1 MTVNRI
7 PLNRRTL
14 LGTAAAG
21 ALPLVTP
28 LRSPR
33 AQAAT
38 TIRIGVLTDLSS
50 LYTDLSGQGSVLA
63 ARMAVEDFN
72 PGAKGFNVEIVSAD
86 HQNRADVGST
96 TARTWYD
103 RDGVD
108 CIVDV
113 PNSSVVLAVNQ
124 ITRERNKALLVSS
137 GATTDLTGPA
147 CTPNAVHWTYD
158 TFTQAAGTGRAMVAA
173 GGDTW
178 FFITAD
184 YAFGHSL
191 EANTERFVTASGGRI
206 VGKVRT
212 PFPGTTDFSS
222 FLLQAQSSRA
232 KVIGLANAG
241 GDFINC
247 VKQAGEFGITRRGQ
261 KLAGLLV
268 FITDVHGL
276 GLQTAQGLT
285 LTTAFY
291 HDRTEGSRAFT
302 ARFHPRNR
310 GIRPTMAHAGVY
322 AATLHYLKAVEAVG
336 AAAAKADGA
345 ATVAAMKR
353 LPTSDPLFGDGTI
366 RPDGRKI
373 HPMFLYEV
381 KAPNESKGPWDYY
394 KLIREIPPADAFR
407 PLADGNCPL
416 IRT

>member
-1 MTVNRI
+1 MR
-7 PLNRRTL
+7 LNRRTL

-28 LRSPR
+28 LRGPR
-33 AQAAT
+33 AQAAN

-50 LYTDLSGQGSVLA
+50 LYTDLAGQGSVLA

-72 PGAKGFNVEIVSAD
+72 PAAKGFNVEIVSAD

-108 CIVDV
+108 AIVDV
-113 PNSSVVLAVNQ
+113 PNSGVVLAVNQ
-124 ITRERNKALLVSS
+124 ITREKNKVMLVSA

-147 CTPNAVHWTYD
+147 CTPNSVHWTYD
-158 TFTQAAGTGRAMVAA
+158 TFSQAAGTGRAMVAA
-173 GGDTW
+173 GGDSW

-191 EANTERFVTASGGRI
+191 EANTERFVTASGGRV

-291 HDRTEGSRAFT
+291 HDRNDGSRAFSEK
-302 ARFHPRNR
+302 FHPRNR

-322 AATLHYLKAVEAVG
+322 ASTLHYLKAVEAVG

-345 ATVAAMKR
+345 AVVARMKALR
-353 LPTSDPLFGDGTI
+353 TSDPLFGEGEI
-366 RPDGRKI
+366 RQDGRKL

-381 KAPNESKGPWDYY
+381 KAPNESRAPWDYY
-394 KLIREIPPADAFR
+394 KLVREIPIADAWR
-407 PLADGNCPL
+407 PLADGGCPL

>member
-1 MTVNRI
+1 MKSNRLK
-7 PLNRRTL
+7 LNRRTL

-21 ALPLVTP
+21 TLPLVTP

-33 AQAAT
+33 AQAAN

-50 LYTDLSGQGSVLA
+50 LYTDLSGAGSVLA

-72 PGAKGFNVEIVSAD
+72 PASKGFNVEIVSAD

-108 CIVDV
+108 AVVDV
-113 PNSSVVLAVNQ
+113 PNSAVVLAVNQ
-124 ITRERNKALLVSS
+124 ITREKNKVLIVSS
-137 GATTDLTGPA
+137 GATTDLTGPQ
-147 CTPNAVHWTYD
+147 CTPNSVHWTYD
-158 TFTQAAGTGRAMVAA
+158 TFSQPAGTGRAMVAA

-191 EANTERFVTASGGRI
+191 EANTERFVTASGGRVI
-206 VGKVRT
+206 GKVRH
-212 PFPGTTDFSS
+212 PFPGTDFSS

-232 KVIGLANAG
+232 KVIGLCNAG

-261 KLAGLLV
+261 KLAGMLV

-276 GLQTAQGLT
+276 GLETAQGLT

-291 HDRTEGSRAFT
+291 HDRTDASRAFT
-302 ARFHPRNR
+302 ARFHPANR

-322 AATLHYLKAVEAVG
+322 GGVLHYLKAVEAVG

-353 LPTSDPLFGDGTI
+353 LPTSDPLFGEGSI

-381 KAPNESKGPWDYY
+381 KSPAESRGPWDYY
-394 KLIREIPPADAFR
+394 KLVREIPAAEAFR

>member
-1 MTVNRI
+1 MT
-7 PLNRRTL
+7 LNRRTL

-28 LRSPR
+28 IRAPR
-33 AQAAT
+33 AQAGNT
-38 TIRIGVLTDLSS
+38 VRIGVLTDLSS
-50 LYTDLSGQGSVLA
+50 LYTDLAGQGSVLA

-86 HQNRADVGST
+86 HQNKADVGST

-108 CIVDV
+108 AIVDV
-113 PNSSVVLAVNQ
+113 PNSGVVLAVNQ
-124 ITRERNKALLVSS
+124 ITREKNKVMIVSA
-137 GATTDLTGPA
+137 GATTDLTGSA
-147 CTPNAVHWTYD
+147 CTPNSVHWTYD
-158 TFTQAAGTGRAMVAA
+158 TFSQAAGTGRAMVAA
-173 GGDTW
+173 GGDSW

-191 EANTERFVTASGGRI
+191 EANTEKFVTASGGR
-206 VGKVRT
+206 VTGKVRT

-291 HDRTEGSRAFT
+291 WDRTDGSRAFSEK
-302 ARFHPRNR
+302 FHPRNR

-322 AATLHYLKAVEAVG
+322 ASTLHYLKAVEAVG
-336 AAAAKADGA
+336 AQKAKADGA
-345 ATVAAMKR
+345 AVVAKMKELR
-353 LPTSDPLFGDGTI
+353 TADPLFGEGEI
-366 RPDGRKI
+366 RPDGRKL

-381 KAPNESKGPWDYY
+381 KAPNESRGPWDYY
-394 KLIREIPPADAFR
+394 KLIREIPIADAWR
-407 PLADGNCPL
+407 PLAEGGCSL
-416 IRT
+416 VRT